1 MIDMKKVV
9 FLFIIMIAA
18 AACSSVKVSSDFDK
32 AASFASYKTYSFTD
46 EALTLPLDDLNKNR
60 LISAVEAELAA
71 KGFTK
76 KDGSPDVLININ
88 IKAEKKQTATA
99 TSTGGYGYGAGY
111 RYGGW
116 GGYGG
121 TTYISYDSY
130 TDGTLFIDMID
141 ASKKQLVWQGRGT
154 KTVDPDAS
162 QDKREK
168 NIAYAV
174 KQIFM
179 NYPPKF

>member
-1 MIDMKKVV
+1 MKKVV

-60 LISAVEAELAA
+60 LIAAVEAELAA

-76 KDGSPDVLININ
+76 KEGSSDVLININ

-99 TSTGGYGYGAGY
+99 YSSGGYGYGYGY

-116 GGYGG
+116 GGG
-121 TTYISYDSY
+121 TTTINYDTY

>member
-1 MIDMKKVV
+1 MKKIA
-9 FLFIIMIAA
+9 FLFIVLIVAVS
-18 AACSSVKVSSDFDK
+18 CSSVKVSSDFDK
-32 AASFASYKTYSFTD
+32 SASFASYKTYSFTD
-46 EALTLPLDDLNKNR
+46 EALTIPLDDLNKNR
-60 LISAVEAELAA
+60 LIDAITSELTA

-76 KDGSPDVLININ
+76 QDANPDVLININ
-88 IKAEKKQTATA
+88 IKGEKKQTATA
-99 TSTGGYGYGAGY
+99 TSTGYGYGAGY

-121 TTYISYDSY
+121 GTTYVSYDSY

-154 KTVDPDAS
+154 KTIDPDAS
-162 QDKREK
+162 QEKREK

-179 NYPPKF
+179 SYPPKF

>member
-1 MIDMKKVV
+1 MKKIA
-9 FLFIIMIAA
+9 FLSIIVIVAVS
-18 AACSSVKVSSDFDK
+18 CSSVKVSSDFDK
-32 AASFASYKTYSFTD
+32 SASFASYKTYSFTD
-46 EALTLPLDDLNKNR
+46 EALTLPLDDLNKTR
-60 LISAVEAELAA
+60 LLDAVNAELAA

-76 KDGSPDVLININ
+76 KDANPDVLININ
-88 IKAEKKQTATA
+88 VKSEKKQTATA

-116 GGYGG
+116 GGYGGG

-154 KTVDPDAS
+154 KTLDPDAN

>member
-1 MIDMKKVV
+1 MKKIV
-9 FLFIIMIAA
+9 FLFVIMIAA
-18 AACSSVKVSSDFDK
+18 AACSSIKVSSDFDK
-32 AASFASYKTYSFTD
+32 TAGFASYKTYAFTD

-60 LISAVEAELAA
+60 LINAISTELAA

-76 KDGSPDVLININ
+76 QESNPDVLININ

-99 TSTGGYGYGAGY
+99 TSTGGYGGYGYGYGY

-116 GGYGG
+116 GGGG
-121 TTYISYDSY
+121 TTTINYDTY

-141 ASKKQLVWQGRGT
+141 SSKKQLVWQGRGT
-154 KTVDPDAS
+154 KTIDPDAG

>member
-1 MIDMKKVV
+1 MKKVA

-18 AACSSVKVSSDFDK
+18 AACSSIKVSSDFDK
-32 AASFASYKTYSFTD
+32 TAGFASYKTYAFTD
-46 EALTLPLDDLNKNR
+46 EVLTLPLDDLNRNR
-60 LISAVEAELAA
+60 LINAVSEQMTV

-76 KDGSPDVLININ
+76 QESNPDVLININ

-121 TTYISYDSY
+121 GSTYISYDTY

-168 NIAYAV
+168 NITYAV
-174 KQIFM
+174 QQIFM
-179 NYPPKF
+179 SYPPKF

>member
-1 MIDMKKVV
+1 MKKVA

-18 AACSSVKVSSDFDK
+18 AACSSIKVSSDFDK
-32 AASFASYKTYSFTD
+32 AANFASYKTYSYTD
-46 EALTLPLDDLNKNR
+46 EALTLPISELNKKR
-60 LISAVEAELAA
+60 LIDAIDAELAT

-76 KDGSPDVLININ
+76 KDGNPDVLINLN

-99 TSTGGYGYGAGY
+99 TTSGGYGYGYGY

-116 GGYGG
+116 GGG
-121 TTYISYDSY
+121 TTTINYDTY
-130 TDGTLFIDMID
+130 TDGTLFVDMID
-141 ASKKQLVWQGRGT
+141 ASKKALVWQGWGT

-162 QDKREK
+162 QEKRDK

>member
-1 MIDMKKVV
+1 MKKVA
-9 FLFIIMIAA
+9 FLIIILIVAA
-18 AACSSVKVSSDFDK
+18 SCSSIKVSSDFDK
-32 AASFASYKTYSFTD
+32 TAAFASYKTYSFTD
-46 EALTLPLDDLNKNR
+46 EALTLPIDDLNKNR
-60 LISAVEAELAA
+60 VLEAVNAELAA

-76 KDGSPDVLININ
+76 QDANPDVLINVN

-99 TSTGGYGYGAGY
+99 TSTGGYGYGYGAGY

-121 TTYISYDSY
+121 GSTYISYDTY

-154 KTVDPDAS
+154 KTLDPDSS

-179 NYPPKF
+179 SYPPKF